1 MFKRG
6 NVVRSIK
13 GRDKDKLSVVLSFND
28 NKVYISDG
36 KEHKLTKPKL
46 KNPKHI
52 ENLNIS
58 IDESFEAEGKEDYEM
73 LSDMIVAASNEACK
87 QIDKTTADKMAKYS
101 ALTGGFGGLF

>member
-1 MFKRG
+1 MNQQVMLR
-6 NVVRSIK
+6 
-13 GRDKDKLSVVLSFND
+13 
-28 NKVYISDG
+28 
-36 KEHKLTKPKL
+36 KL
-46 KNPKHI
+46 KKMQDEMLQTQKEI
-52 ENLNIS
+52 EESVFKASAGGVVTIEMFGTKELKSVN